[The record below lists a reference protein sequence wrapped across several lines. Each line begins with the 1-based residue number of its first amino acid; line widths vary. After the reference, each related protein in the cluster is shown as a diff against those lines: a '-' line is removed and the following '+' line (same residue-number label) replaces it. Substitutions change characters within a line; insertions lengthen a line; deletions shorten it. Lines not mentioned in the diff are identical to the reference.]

1 MTPTFGAKNSSDSD
15 SSSSIKSYPNDYGS
29 KVGGVKSSKGGGVK
43 GGSESESKRSSI
55 CDIFGANQVAS
66 EFKLPPNVIPKHYN
80 LELDIDLH
88 TLTYRGQESI
98 FLKFDRMKSR
108 RQKDVIKLHSVD
120 LNLTKVALYLNTK
133 SKDSGIDGEYFY
145 TYSTDGTTY
154 SMLSLCADS
163 PSIPNEFSYI
173 QTML

>member
-1 MTPTFGAKNSSDSD
+1 MTPTFGAKSSSDSD
-15 SSSSIKSYPNDYGS
+15 SSSSIKSYSNGYGS
-29 KVGGVKSSKGGGVK
+29 KVGGVKSSKEGGVK
-43 GGSESESKRSSI
+43 GASESESKRSSI
-55 CDIFGANQVAS
+55 CDSIGANQVAS
-66 EFKLPPNVIPKHYN
+66 EFKLPPNVIPKHYI

-88 TLTYRGQESI
+88 TLTYRGNESI

-145 TYSTDGTTY
+145 TYSTDGATY
-154 SMLSLCADS
+154 SMSSLCVDS
-163 PSIPNEFSYI
+163 ASVPNEVSCI